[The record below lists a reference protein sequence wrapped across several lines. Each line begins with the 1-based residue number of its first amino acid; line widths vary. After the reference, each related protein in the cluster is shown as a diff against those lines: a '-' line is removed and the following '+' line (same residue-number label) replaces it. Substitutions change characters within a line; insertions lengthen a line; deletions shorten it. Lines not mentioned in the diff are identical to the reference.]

1 MKIPFDIKYRP
12 QIESGEYNVET
23 ECGEPIEIVKWD
35 CKGKY
40 PILAVIDDGV
50 THDSC
55 FYDESGTSY
64 SGTDKIYVVIEE
76 PEMAEFTECLHGLV
90 QYLLNLP
97 RSENGTYDNTG
108 LIEDVVQNYKKEL
121 FEKARRQAESE
132 DHSDPIPSIW
142 TKREIECFMKDV
154 DAGTERL
161 IDDLSKHPLF
171 TTIYEKGK
179 RDALKDLPKW
189 KQHHYQ
195 FCDNETAMIVREDSD
210 LCVLYKYYKINLTKL
225 FDMLPKED

>member
-1 MKIPFDIKYRP
+1 MIQMQK
-12 QIESGEYNVET
+12 
-23 ECGEPIEIVKWD
+23 
-35 CKGKY
+35 
-40 PILAVIDDGV
+40 
-50 THDSC
+50 
-55 FYDESGTSY
+55 
-64 SGTDKIYVVIEE
+64 
-76 PEMAEFTECLHGLV
+76 MAEFTECLHGLV

-121 FEKARRQAESE
+121 FEKARIQAESE

-142 TKREIECFMKDV
+142 TKREIECFMKEVDV
-154 DAGTERL
+154 GTERL

-189 KQHHYQ
+189 RKSKT
-195 FCDNETAMIVREDSD
+195 EWDSN
-210 LCVLYKYYKINLTKL
+210 KEHYYKGYYIDLEEL
-225 FDMLPKED
+225 FDKLPKEE